1 MIVLIGLMDVHSFED
16 STRGLFIL
24 ARGPQ
29 GEFRFPVTEEQA
41 AILLSQFEGASAS
54 EDELPDEFDPATVT
68 PSRVARLNP
77 ERTAFTAVEPDE
89 DEGDDGEPPPLRIAS
104 RFRIG
109 AQAADDFSVGADDL

>member
-1 MIVLIGLMDVHSFED
+1 MIMLIGLMDVHSFED

-41 AILLSQFEGASAS
+41 AILLAQFESGSES
-54 EDELPDEFDPATVT
+54 EDEPVEDVDPASIT
-68 PSRVARLNP
+68 PARAVRLNSD
-77 ERTAFTAVEPDE
+77 RTRFTTVEPDE
-89 DEGDDGEPPPLRIAS
+89 DESDDGEPPPLRIAS